1 MESEEKGRG
10 KKRRKGPQ
18 LQGTPAKAKAR
29 LSESCSVMSDSLRPH
44 GQESMEF
51 FRPGSSHP
59 SSWGS
64 SQPRDGTQVSR
75 IADEFLTTCANREA
89 QGQSFFFSFK
99 FIYFN

>member
-64 SQPRDGTQVSR
+64 SQPRDGTQVSH
-75 IADEFLTTCANREA
+75 IADEFLTN
-89 QGQSFFFSFK
+89 
-99 FIYFN
+99 

>member
-10 KKRRKGPQ
+10 KKRRKGLQ
-18 LQGTPAKAKAR
+18 LQGTPAKAKAKVR
-29 LSESCSVMSDSLRPH
+29 LSESCSVTSDSLRPH

-75 IADEFLTTCANREA
+75 IADEFFTN
-89 QGQSFFFSFK
+89 
-99 FIYFN
+99 